1 MRVQHRSPD
10 LLFASAVQSCAVPL
24 NPWRLRLLCQLET
37 LGTVRAVAEA
47 VHQSASS
54 VSQQLAVLE
63 SELGTQLLERTGRSV
78 RLTPNGHLLAS
89 RARVILDAMSE
100 AQAELKALDNE
111 PTGVVRVAAF
121 QSAVHSLVVPTVAEL
136 RQEHPGIEVHVVE
149 VEPNES
155 SRALLRGDADV
166 IITSVDIVDAPLR
179 ADFDVVPL
187 LTDAVVVVLPP
198 GHRATRDERVDL
210 ATLADEL
217 WTFEPEGRYMSNLG
231 HQLCRTAGFEPRVV
245 CRFNSYA
252 IALQHVE
259 AGGSITLLPELAVDR
274 RYDVVTR
281 ALSPAHERRVV
292 GAVRATS
299 RSRAAVRV
307 VLDRLRETARRLGP
321 APPGSTGRSG
331 QVLP

>member
-1 MRVQHRSPD
+1 M
-10 LLFASAVQSCAVPL
+10 PL

-54 VSQQLAVLE
+54 VSQQLSVLE
-63 SELGTQLLERTGRSV
+63 GEVGTPLLERTGRSV
-78 RLTPNGHLLAS
+78 RLTANGHLLAS
-89 RARVILDAMSE
+89 RARVILDAMTE
-100 AQAELKALDNE
+100 AKAELKALDNE
-111 PTGVVRVAAF
+111 PTGIVRVAAF
-121 QSAVHSLVVPTVAEL
+121 QSAVHSLVVPAVSAL
-136 RQEHPGIEVHVVE
+136 AVDHPAVEVHIVE
-149 VEPNES
+149 VEPDES
-155 SRALLRGDADV
+155 SQALLRGDADV
-166 IITSVDIVDAPLR
+166 ILTSTDNVDGQLR

-187 LTDAVVVVLPP
+187 LTDSVVVVLPQ
-198 GHRATRDERVDL
+198 GHRAARDERVDL

-231 HQLCRTAGFEPRVV
+231 HHLCQAAGFTPKVV

-259 AGGSITLLPELAVDR
+259 AGHSITLLPELAVDR

-281 ALSPAHERRVV
+281 ELTPAHRRRVV
-292 GAVRATS
+292 GAVRGTS

-307 VLDRLRETARRLGP
+307 VLDHLREVASGLGEF
-321 APPGSTGRSG
+321 AE
-331 QVLP
+331 

>member
-1 MRVQHRSPD
+1 M
-10 LLFASAVQSCAVPL
+10 PL

-54 VSQQLAVLE
+54 VSQQLSVLE
-63 SELGTQLLERTGRSV
+63 SEVGTALLERTGRSV
-78 RLTPNGHLLAS
+78 RLTSNGHLLAS
-89 RARVILDAMSE
+89 RARVILDAMTE
-100 AQAELKALDNE
+100 AKAELQALDHE

-121 QSAVHSLVVPTVAEL
+121 QSAIHSLVVPAVVAL
-136 RQEHPGIEVHVVE
+136 RTEHPAVEVHVVE
-149 VEPNES
+149 VEPDES
-155 SRALLRGDADV
+155 SQALLRGDADV
-166 IITSVDIVDAPLR
+166 IITSIDNVDAPLR
-179 ADFDVVPL
+179 ADFDVMPL
-187 LTDAVVVVLPP
+187 LTDPVVVVLPP
-198 GHRATRDERVDL
+198 GHRAARDEKVDL

-231 HQLCRTAGFEPRVV
+231 HHLCRGAGFEPQVI
-245 CRFNSYA
+245 CRFNSYS

-281 ALSPAHERRVV
+281 ELSPPHRRRVV
-292 GAVRATS
+292 GAVRGTS

-307 VLDRLRETARRLGP
+307 VLDRLRDVAVGLGGDP
-321 APPGSTGRSG
+321 TE
-331 QVLP
+331 

>member
-1 MRVQHRSPD
+1 M
-10 LLFASAVQSCAVPL
+10 PL

-47 VHQSASS
+47 VHQSPSS
-54 VSQQLAVLE
+54 VSQQLSVLE
-63 SELGTQLLERTGRSV
+63 SEVGTPLLERTGRSV

-89 RARVILDAMSE
+89 RARVILDAMSD
-100 AQAELKALDNE
+100 AKAELKALDNE
-111 PTGVVRVAAF
+111 PTGIVRVAAF
-121 QSAVHSLVVPTVAEL
+121 QSAIHSLVVPAVAVL
-136 RQEHPGIEVHVVE
+136 RREHPGVEVHVVE

-155 SRALLRGDADV
+155 PQLLLRGDTDV
-166 IITSVDIVDAPLR
+166 IITATDSVDGPLR

-187 LTDAVVVVLPP
+187 LIDSVVVVLPP
-198 GHRATRDERVDL
+198 GHRAARDEHIDL
-210 ATLADEL
+210 ATLADEA

-231 HQLCRTAGFEPRVV
+231 HHLCKAAGFEPRVV

-281 ALSPAHERRVV
+281 ELAPAHQRRVV
-292 GAVRATS
+292 GAVRGTS

-307 VLDRLRETARRLGP
+307 VLDRLRDVATGMGEV
-321 APPGSTGRSG
+321 PPRA
-331 QVLP
+331 

>member
-1 MRVQHRSPD
+1 M
-10 LLFASAVQSCAVPL
+10 AGVPL

-54 VSQQLAVLE
+54 VSQQLSVLE
-63 SELGTQLLERTGRSV
+63 GEVGTALLERTGRSV
-78 RLTPNGHLLAS
+78 RLTANGHLLAS
-89 RARVILDAMSE
+89 RARVILDAMAE
-100 AQAELKALDNE
+100 AQAELQSLDHE

-121 QSAVHSLVVPTVAEL
+121 QSAIHSLVVPAVAAL
-136 RQEHPGIEVHVVE
+136 RTAHPAIEVHVVE
-149 VEPNES
+149 VEPDES
-155 SRALLRGDADV
+155 SQALLRGDADV
-166 IITSVDIVDAPLR
+166 IITSIDNVDAPLR
-179 ADFDVVPL
+179 ADFDVMPL
-187 LTDAVVVVLPP
+187 LTDPVVVVLPP
-198 GHRATRDERVDL
+198 GHWAARDERVDL

-231 HQLCRTAGFEPRVV
+231 HHLCRGAGFEPRVV

-259 AGGSITLLPELAVDR
+259 AGGSITMLPELAVDR

-281 ALSPAHERRVV
+281 ALAPPHQRRVV
-292 GAVRATS
+292 GAVRGTS

-307 VLDRLRETARRLGP
+307 VLDELRDVAVGMGAVTTE
-321 APPGSTGRSG
+321 
-331 QVLP
+331 